1 MSVTSRVRFLYLSHV
16 SKPIADRSIYRA
28 IRRRRIRR
36 IVDIGVG
43 TGQRA
48 ARMIEVAGLN
58 AALPDIFYTGID
70 LFESRPHEDGRGLT
84 LRAAHRLLKPTGAR
98 IRLVPGDPL
107 TALSRVANTLTGSEL
122 VVISAD
128 QDPDSLA
135 RAWFYLP
142 RMLVGDSLVL
152 MEEPGGAEGEL
163 AIRSI
168 ARDEIDRLA
177 RTPTLRRAA

>member
-1 MSVTSRVRFLYLSHV
+1 
-16 SKPIADRSIYRA
+16 
-28 IRRRRIRR
+28 
-36 IVDIGVG
+36 
-43 TGQRA
+43 
-48 ARMIEVAGLN
+48 MIEVAGLN
-58 AALPDIFYTGID
+58 AAAGEVCYTGID
-70 LFESRPHEDGRGLT
+70 LFEARPHEDARGLT

-128 QDPDSLA
+128 QDADSLG

-142 RMLVGDSLVL
+142 RMLVRDSLVL
-152 MEEPGGAEGEL
+152 MEVPGGPDGEP

-168 ARDEIDRLA
+168 DRDEIDRLA
-177 RTPTLRRAA
+177 RPPALRRAA